1 MKQQEKSRLKQKFE
15 LGEECYYFANGGIEK
30 GKIVKAELDYN
41 EQTDIEIILYSVIN
55 IEELSE
61 RDATQEE
68 LFKAFEDAKE
78 YLLELQMKKLEE
90 IKNMKER

>member
-68 LFKAFEDAKE
+68 LFKAFEDAKN
-78 YLLELQMKKLEE
+78 YLIEKKMKEIE
-90 IKNMKER
+90 RIKNLKR

>member
-1 MKQQEKSRLKQKFE
+1 MIEQKFK
-15 LGEECYYFANGGIEK
+15 LGEECYFINYNRIEK
-30 GKIVKAELDYN
+30 VKIVKAELDYN

>member
-1 MKQQEKSRLKQKFE
+1 MIEQKFE
-15 LGEECYYFANGGIEK
+15 LGEECYFINYNRIEK
-30 GKIVKAELDYN
+30 VKIVKAELDYN
-41 EQTDIEIILYSVIN
+41 EETDIEIILYSVIN

>member
-41 EQTDIEIILYSVIN
+41 EQTEKEIIFYSVIN
-55 IEELSE
+55 IEKLSE
-61 RDATQEE
+61 KDATQEE
-68 LFKAFEDAKE
+68 LFKAFEDAKN
-78 YLLELQMKKLEE
+78 YLIEKKMKEIE
-90 IKNMKER
+90 RIKNLKR